1 MLDIDPG
8 LDRKL
13 RTLYEHIEAQRPSD
27 ALQGFAPP
35 PAGPRRRALNRTAA
49 VVGVA
54 VLAAAIVVFAT
65 ELAHRGPEHP
75 APAATPSA
83 SFRGL
88 PTSAELTAEL
98 PAISH
103 VAVPVT
109 RGVGSASLPAFTP
122 TGLVFIWS
130 SCTGHGPFG
139 ILSTNQG
146 VSTFISDCTSGGNED
161 AIAGFVP
168 TNPALYTGKPLSLR
182 VTAGSAVA
190 WEVVVAELDTTTP
203 LPALGG
209 ASLPRGAHVL
219 ITGGDST
226 GTRELGA
233 IAPTAQFYIQYA
245 CTGTGTIDFSST
257 GGTGPWTREP
267 CANGVVGTE
276 ASVKPTLSGPVNVT
290 VEAAPTALWEVLI
303 YEVTGPKT

>member
-8 LDRKL
+8 LDSKL
-13 RTLYEHIEAQRPSD
+13 RTLYEHIEAQSVSH
-27 ALQGFAPP
+27 ALTGFEAPHP
-35 PAGPRRRALNRTAA
+35 RPRRRTLNLMAA

-54 VLAAAIVVFAT
+54 VLAAAVVVFAT
-65 ELAHRGPEHP
+65 ELAHREPEHP
-75 APAATPSA
+75 APAASPSA
-83 SFRGL
+83 SFHGL
-88 PTSAELTAEL
+88 PKPAALTAEL

-103 VAVPVT
+103 IAVPIT

-122 TGLVFIWS
+122 TGLVFITS
-130 SCTGHGPFG
+130 SCTGSGPFG
-139 ILSTNQG
+139 IQSANQV
-146 VSTFISDCTSGGNED
+146 VSTFTSNCDSGGNED
-161 AIAGFVP
+161 AIAGIVP
-168 TNPALYTGKPLSLR
+168 TNPALYTGQPLSLR
-182 VTAGSAVA
+182 VTAGSSVA

-209 ASLPRGAHVL
+209 ASLPAGAHVL
-219 ITGGDST
+219 ITAGDGT

-233 IAPTAQFYIQYA
+233 IAPTTQFFIQYA

-257 GGTGPWTREP
+257 GGTGPWTREN

-276 ASVKPTLSGPVNVT
+276 ASAKPALSGPVDVT

-303 YEVTGPKT
+303 YEVSGPKT